1 MDLAEEDILL
11 ARVAGAR
18 AAACAA
24 VDRYADLIDRN
35 KPLVGRLDE
44 RRSAE
49 RAMLSEVHLEMG
61 HYALALRELG
71 AAPQEALVLVKH
83 LAESESFQRVPSRS
97 AVMLEVHSSL
107 LDWFIE
113 AYYSA

>member
-1 MDLAEEDILL
+1 MDLAEEDVLL
-11 ARVAGAR
+11 ARVADAR

-35 KPLVGRLDE
+35 KPLAGRLDE
-44 RRSAE
+44 RRRAE
-49 RAMLSEVHLEMG
+49 RTMLSEMRLEMG

-71 AAPQEALVLVKH
+71 IPPQEALVLMKH

-97 AVMLEVHSSL
+97 PVMLELRSSL
-107 LDWFIE
+107 VDWFVE

>member
-1 MDLAEEDILL
+1 MDLAEEDVLL
-11 ARVAGAR
+11 ARVADAR

-35 KPLVGRLDE
+35 KPLAGRLDE
-44 RRSAE
+44 RRRAE
-49 RAMLSEVHLEMG
+49 RTMLSELHLEMG

-71 AAPQEALVLVKH
+71 TPPQEALVLVKH

-97 AVMLEVHSSL
+97 PVMIEMRSSL
-107 LDWFIE
+107 VDWFVE

>member
-1 MDLAEEDILL
+1 MDLAEEDVLL
-11 ARVAGAR
+11 ARVADAR

-35 KPLVGRLDE
+35 KPLAGRLDE
-44 RRSAE
+44 RRRAE
-49 RAMLSEVHLEMG
+49 RTMLSELHLEMG

-71 AAPQEALVLVKH
+71 TPPQEALVLVKH

-97 AVMLEVHSSL
+97 PVMLEMRSSL
-107 LDWFIE
+107 VDWFVE